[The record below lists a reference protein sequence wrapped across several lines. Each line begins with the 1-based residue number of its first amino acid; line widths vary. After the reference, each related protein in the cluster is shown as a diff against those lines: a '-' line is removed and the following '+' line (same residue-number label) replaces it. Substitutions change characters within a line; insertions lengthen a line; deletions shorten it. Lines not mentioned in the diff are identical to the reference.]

1 MEKNYRWVNWDNAWQ
16 SLFFVAAFVFVVFG
30 TQFLWAEKTIDR
42 YVLELNSSNEVKIV
56 AEIEPNHRM
65 FGSAMSGGH
74 WMSRAAS
81 GRVADKPSRLQDI
94 SDPRRSVPWSSER

>member
-56 AEIEPNHRM
+56 AEIDWCADND
-65 FGSAMSGGH
+65 FGILGVVNRDITMEDAIGYVN
-74 WMSRAAS
+74 ALNAS
-81 GRVADKPSRLQDI
+81 LKTA
-94 SDPRRSVPWSSER
+94 E